1 MTLAPILGRAYGQG
15 MAERPIGFWLRT
27 VDQLI
32 DQRFDAII
40 EEHGVTR
47 RQWQLLGVIAAGRAT
62 VAELDRAIAPFI
74 DADAGESALEQLD
87 ELVESDWVAVSDE
100 HYELTE
106 RGHKAFAR
114 LTEVVDSLRGSLA
127 EGLTESEYL
136 TTVASLERMARNLG
150 FSDDATA

>member
-1 MTLAPILGRAYGQG
+1 

-32 DQRFDAII
+32 DERFDAII

-47 RQWQLLGVIAAGRAT
+47 RQWQLLGVIAEGKAT
-62 VAELDRAIAPFI
+62 VGDLDRAIAPFI
-74 DADAGESALEQLD
+74 DTDAGESALEQLD
-87 ELVESDWVAVSDE
+87 ELVESDWVAVHGE

-106 RGHKAFAR
+106 RGHKAFVR

-127 EGLTESEYL
+127 EGLTEDEYR
-136 TTVASLERMARNLG
+136 TTVTSLERMARNLG
-150 FSDDATA
+150 FTGDESA